1 MSKIM
6 RTMKWFREMSV
17 LAEDEQRRSGHPEID
32 VEHLFL
38 ALLSIGGPV
47 TDALAGQAV
56 TLATAREAFAGI
68 HAHRTAQLGVSVSES
83 PESAKR
89 IPDSNARGGFV
100 YRDGVR
106 KTLEDASN
114 QTVQDIALF
123 NALIHE
129 PTGHIREVLR
139 ELDVDPDDLA
149 LASARIREDSTTQE
163 RAHDYRRFVPAP
175 PDAVWALVSD
185 PDRWLEWNGF
195 EFERVDVTEAG
206 VLRAHAR
213 QRDLNGKPSRVK
225 PEFQVS
231 EYVVNRY
238 EAPDLIQWERSFP
251 DADRG
256 ETQSLRVSLEPQ
268 GSGTEVTVSFVRAGG
283 TGRRGIGYWLM
294 RPLAKLLHSTMV
306 RAHLRGKAD
315 NISRALR
322 QKPQA

>member
-56 TLATAREAFAGI
+56 TLATAREAFAGM
-68 HAHRTAQLGVSVSES
+68 HAHRTAQLGVRVSES

-106 KTLEDASN
+106 KMLEDASN
-114 QTVQDIALF
+114 QTVQDVALF
-123 NALIHE
+123 NALIDE
-129 PTGHIREVLR
+129 PSGHIREVLR
-139 ELDVDPDDLA
+139 ELDADPDDLV
-149 LASARIREDSTTQE
+149 LAATRIREDNQE
-163 RAHDYRRFVPAP
+163 EEQPLDYRRFVPAAP
-175 PDAVWALVSD
+175 NAVWALVSD

-195 EFERVDVTEAG
+195 EFERVDIAETG

-213 QRDLNGKPSRVK
+213 QRHLNGKPTRVK
-225 PEFQVS
+225 PQFQVS
-231 EYVVNRY
+231 EYVVSRY
-238 EAPDLIQWERSFP
+238 EAPHLIQWERSFP
-251 DADRG
+251 DTGRA
-256 ETQSLRVSLEPQ
+256 ETQSLRVSLESQ
-268 GSGTEVTVSFVRAGG
+268 GSGTEVTISFVRTGAI
-283 TGRRGIGYWLM
+283 GRRGIGYWLM
-294 RPLAKLLHSTMV
+294 CPLAKLLHPMMV

-322 QKPQA
+322 QKPQT